1 MDPKNCFRSTAK
13 PMVTRNSTAMKR
25 PRSKLPRSLRT
36 AGTCARMMEKVVMSR
51 MRPALRNP
59 SPNTIEEMLVAA
71 HTVPKPMASSQ
82 AISWMDHSLEAISSS
97 WLPSPSSSD
106 SLIS

>member
-1 MDPKNCFRSTAK
+1 M
-13 PMVTRNSTAMKR
+13 
-25 PRSKLPRSLRT
+25 PRSLRT

-51 MRPALRNP
+51 LRNP

-71 HTVPKPMASSQ
+71 HTVPKPMASNQ
-82 AISWMDHSLEAISSS
+82 AISWMDHSLEVISSS